1 MIEKSEKII
10 SEPENVLQRFWGY
23 SAFRP
28 LQKDIILNVLAGRD
42 TLAILPTGG
51 GKSVCFQVPALML
64 NGICLVISPL
74 IALMKDQVFQLQK
87 RGISAAAIYS
97 GMNNQT
103 AADTLNQAIDG
114 QLRFLYVSPE
124 RLKTV
129 AFRNAL
135 NYLKIG
141 LLAVDEAHCISKWGH
156 DFRPAYFEISQVKSL
171 THNQKYPVIALT
183 ATATKA
189 VRKDIIDRLSLRTPG
204 IFVQS
209 FARENLSYRVLCSDQ
224 KELHLLEFL
233 RKETGSA
240 IVYTRT
246 RKRAVEI
253 ATFLSKNGIAADF
266 YHAGLPLAERN
277 KKQDQWLAGTGSV
290 MVATNAFGMGI
301 DKADVRTVVH
311 TDLCDNLEAY
321 YQESGRAGRDGK
333 PCTALLLYS
342 KSDILILEKNLN
354 MKYPELPVLQQ
365 VYQCLSNYYQ
375 VPVGEL
381 EYGFHDFDLY
391 RFASTFGLDML
402 QTHYALKLL
411 ESQNIIFL
419 SESYH
424 QPSRLKFLFRADP
437 LMDFQERNPATGEAV
452 RAILRIYGGEA
463 FHSFVDIR
471 ENEIASALDGSY
483 SKTLEALNFLQKHRV
498 IEYIPQKSSP
508 QLSFLGFR
516 YDAERLPLD
525 HRQISERKSSDR
537 RSMKAMVMYV
547 EQDHHCRMTVIQD
560 YFDEENPRPCGKCD
574 VCRKDRA
581 TGLSGP
587 GAEILKAGISRL
599 LPAGVE
605 DLQRS
610 FSPEERETVAAII
623 KKGLA
628 SGEFGM
634 DRYGLIFV
642 TQ

>member
-10 SEPENVLQRFWGY
+10 SDPEIVLQRFWGY
-23 SAFRP
+23 GTFRP

-51 GKSVCFQVPALML
+51 GKSVCFQVPGLIL

-97 GMNNQT
+97 GMNNQAVT
-103 AADTLNQAIDG
+103 DTLNQAIDG
-114 QLRFLYVSPE
+114 HIRFLYVSPE
-124 RLKTV
+124 RLKTG
-129 AFRNAL
+129 AFKNVL

-156 DFRPAYFEISQVKSL
+156 DFRPAYLEISEIRSFTSGQ
-171 THNQKYPVIALT
+171 QYPVIALT
-183 ATATKA
+183 ATATKE
-189 VRKDIIDRLSLRTPG
+189 VRKDIIERLSLRMPE
-204 IFVQS
+204 IYVRS
-209 FARENLSYRVLCSDQ
+209 FARENLSYLAVCSDQ
-224 KELHLLEFL
+224 KEMHLLEFL
-233 RKETGSA
+233 KKESGSA

-246 RKRAVEI
+246 RKRTMEI
-253 ATFLSKNGIAADF
+253 AAFLSKSGIAADF
-266 YHAGLPLAERN
+266 YHAGLPLPERN
-277 KKQDQWLAGTGSV
+277 KKQDHWLAGADAV

-342 KSDILILEKNLN
+342 KSDILTLEKNLN
-354 MKYPELPVLQQ
+354 MKYPDLAVLQK
-365 VYQCLSNYYQ
+365 VYQCLANYYQ
-375 VPVGEL
+375 VPLGEL

-411 ESQNIIFL
+411 ESQTLIFL

-437 LMDFQERNPATGEAV
+437 LMDFQDRNPAVSETV
-452 RAILRIYGGEA
+452 KTILRIYGGEA

-471 ENEIASALDGSY
+471 ENEIASALGGSY

-498 IEYIPQKSSP
+498 IEYIPQKSAP
-508 QLSFLGFR
+508 QLSFQGFR
-516 YDAERLPLD
+516 YDAARLPLD
-525 HRQISERKSSDR
+525 YRQISERKSSDR

-547 EQDHHCRMTVIQD
+547 EQDHHCRMAVIQD
-560 YFDEENPRPCGKCD
+560 YFDEENPQPCGKCD

-581 TGLSGP
+581 TGLFGP
-587 GAEILKAGISRL
+587 DVEILKAAISRL
-599 LPAGVE
+599 LPVGVE
-605 DLQRS
+605 NLQRS
-610 FSPEERETVAAII
+610 FNSEEQETVAAII

-642 TQ
+642 TK